1 MESGVVRITIR
12 KQYNNNAFPD
22 DERKVKKVFDYSKL
36 RGKIKEVF
44 GTQAK
49 FAKAMGMSTVTLSA
63 KLNGTVQFTAPE
75 MNKACEVLGV
85 SVEFI
90 PLYFFTEKVKTS

>member
-1 MESGVVRITIR
+1 MRSLMM
-12 KQYNNNAFPD
+12 K
-22 DERKVKKVFDYSKL
+22 RKVKKVFDYSKL

-63 KLNGTVQFTAPE
+63 KLNGTASNMTLTEFCIP
-75 MNKACEVLGV
+75 KLGGV
-85 SVEFI
+85 SA
-90 PLYFFTEKVKTS
+90 

>member
-1 MESGVVRITIR
+1 MRSLMM
-12 KQYNNNAFPD
+12 K
-22 DERKVKKVFDYSKL
+22 RKVKKVFDYSKL

-63 KLNGTVQFTAPE
+63 KLN
-75 MNKACEVLGV
+75 
-85 SVEFI
+85 
-90 PLYFFTEKVKTS
+90 

>member
-1 MESGVVRITIR
+1 MRSLMM
-12 KQYNNNAFPD
+12 K
-22 DERKVKKVFDYSKL
+22 RKVKKVFDYSKL

-90 PLYFFTEKVKTS
+90 PLYFLLKKLRLLNPKKG

>member
-1 MESGVVRITIR
+1 MRSLMMM
-12 KQYNNNAFPD
+12 K
-22 DERKVKKVFDYSKL
+22 RKVKKVFDYSKL

-75 MNKACEVLGV
+75 MNKACEVL
-85 SVEFI
+85 I
-90 PLYFFTEKVKTS
+90 RYNKLRKLKRAKKKT

>member
-1 MESGVVRITIR
+1 MM
-12 KQYNNNAFPD
+12 K
-22 DERKVKKVFDYSKL
+22 RKVKKVFDYSKL

-49 FAKAMGMSTVTLSA
+49 FAKAMATVTLSA

>member
-1 MESGVVRITIR
+1 MM
-12 KQYNNNAFPD
+12 K
-22 DERKVKKVFDYSKL
+22 RKVKKVFDYSKL

-63 KLNGTVQFTAPE
+63 KLNGTVP
-75 MNKACEVLGV
+75 V
-85 SVEFI
+85 SYTHLTL
-90 PLYFFTEKVKTS
+90 PTTERV

>member
-1 MESGVVRITIR
+1 MRSLMM
-12 KQYNNNAFPD
+12 K
-22 DERKVKKVFDYSKL
+22 RKVKKVFDYSKL

-63 KLNGTVQFTAPE
+63 KLNGTVHCT
-75 MNKACEVLGV
+75 
-85 SVEFI
+85 
-90 PLYFFTEKVKTS
+90 

>member
-1 MESGVVRITIR
+1 M
-12 KQYNNNAFPD
+12 
-22 DERKVKKVFDYSKL
+22 
-36 RGKIKEVF
+36 F

-90 PLYFFTEKVKTS
+90 PLYFLLKKLRLLNSKKG

>member
-1 MESGVVRITIR
+1 MRSLMM
-12 KQYNNNAFPD
+12 K
-22 DERKVKKVFDYSKL
+22 RKVKKVFDYSKL

-75 MNKACEVLGV
+75 MNKACEVRGV